1 MSCYY
6 WGTIRTREQKRR
18 QLLVGEEPDHTREP
32 FTPRGS
38 SNEQKPM
45 GAQSGRIVRMGKG
58 RDGNNDLMVLSVF
71 LILKNPD
78 KNFEF

>member
-1 MSCYY
+1 MTCYY
-6 WGTIRTREQKRR
+6 WVTIRTRQEKRR
-18 QLLVGEEPDHTREP
+18 LLLVGGEPDHTREP
-32 FTPRGS
+32 FSPWGS

-58 RDGNNDLMVLSVF
+58 RDGNIDLMVLSVF